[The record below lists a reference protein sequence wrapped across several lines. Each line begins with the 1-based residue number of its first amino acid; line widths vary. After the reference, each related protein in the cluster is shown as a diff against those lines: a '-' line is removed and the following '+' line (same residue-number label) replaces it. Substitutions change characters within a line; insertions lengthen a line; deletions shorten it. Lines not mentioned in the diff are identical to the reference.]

1 MVHGV
6 VASGHLEA
14 ALVVYLLY
22 LIRLNVHVVGSP
34 ELAVVLGVVLIQLL
48 LLLPSI
54 MSVINL
60 PLTLVFGLILGR
72 LLGILKV
79 VKVDV

>member
-1 MVHGV
+1 MHGV
-6 VASGHLEA
+6 VASGNLEA

-34 ELAVVLGVVLIQLL
+34 ELAVMLGVVLIQLL

>member
-1 MVHGV
+1 MHSV
-6 VASGHLEA
+6 VAGGHLEA
-14 ALVVYLLY
+14 ALVVNLLY

-34 ELAVVLGVVLIQLL
+34 QLAVVLRVVLIQFL

-60 PLTLVFGLILGR
+60 PLTLVFALILGR

-79 VKVDV
+79 LKVDV

>member
-1 MVHGV
+1 MHGV

>member
-1 MVHGV
+1 MHGV
-6 VASGHLEA
+6 VASGNLEA